1 MRRNPLFILSF
12 VSFLLSPTIHA
23 ADPGSLEHLRD
34 QWSQT
39 VSSLKAFSAEQRDEA
54 LASADRSIKLLD
66 RQIEALENEAREG
79 WQDLGEEARAKQRQ
93 SLDALRRQRNQLSEW
108 VGSMKS
114 GSRNAWEDSKQGFI
128 STYNKAAS
136 SLQQGIEAM
145 KIDKD

>member
-1 MRRNPLFILSF
+1 MKHNTFAILAFAS
-12 VSFLLSPTIHA
+12 LLSAPAIQA

-66 RQIEALENEAREG
+66 QQIETLENEARDG
-79 WQDLGEEARAKQRQ
+79 WQDLSEEARAKQRQ

-114 GSRNAWEDSKQGFI
+114 GSKSAWEDSKQGFI

-136 SLQQGIEAM
+136 SLQNGIEAM